1 MRRALAAFSMIALVL
16 AACGGSNE
24 PATPGTELKSDEQ
37 RITNPDA
44 GDLPE
49 LVAGNTAFAVDLYQ
63 ALGQGEDNLF
73 FSPASISIALA
84 MTWAGARGTTESQM
98 ADSLHFTLDQQRLHP
113 AFDALDLALSSR
125 GQGAAGQD
133 GEPFRLH
140 VVNQLFGQT
149 DYAFL
154 DDFLDTLALYYGAGL
169 RLLDFEADPEGGR
182 LVINDWV
189 AEQTEQ
195 RIEDLI
201 PPGAIDSLTRLVLVN
216 AIYFNAAWKDVFDDQ
231 STYLT
236 DFHRLDGSTVEV
248 PMMVQPEFMAYA
260 EGEGWEAAEL
270 PYDGD
275 ELSMV
280 VIVPADGAFG
290 QFEQTLSAE
299 RLDDILGALGQ
310 DFAMVNM
317 PRFSLDGASISLKDT
332 LTALGMPDAFDGAKA
347 DFSGMDGTRELHIG
361 DVIHQAFI
369 SVDEY
374 GTEAA
379 AATAVIMEGG
389 GMPKVMVADRPFV
402 YLIRDLATGD
412 ILFMGRETDP
422 SVGG

>member
-1 MRRALAAFSMIALVL
+1 MKVLLMAFAVMTLAL
-16 AACGGSNE
+16 AACGGSTE

-37 RITNPDA
+37 RITNPDTS
-44 GDLPE
+44 DLPE
-49 LVAGNTAFAVDLYQ
+49 LVAGNNAFAVDLYQ
-63 ALGQGEDNLF
+63 ALRQGEDNLF

-84 MTWAGARGTTESQM
+84 MTWAGARGETESQM
-98 ADSLHFTLDQQRLHP
+98 AATLHFSLDQQRLHP
-113 AFDALDLALSSR
+113 AFDALDLALNSR
-125 GQGAAGQD
+125 GQGAAGMD

-140 VVNQLFGQT
+140 VVNQLFGQV

-154 DDFLDTLALYYGAGL
+154 DSFLDTLALYYGAGL
-169 RLLDFEADPEGGR
+169 RLLDFEADPDGGR

-189 AEQTEQ
+189 ADQTEQ

-201 PPGAIDSLTRLVLVN
+201 PEGAIDSLTRLVLVN
-216 AIYFNAAWKDVFDDQ
+216 AIYFNAAWKDVFDDE
-231 STYLT
+231 STYMT
-236 DFHRLDGSTVEV
+236 DFHRLDGSTVQV
-248 PMMVQPEFMAYA
+248 PMMVQPEFMAWA
-260 EGEGWEAAEL
+260 GGEDWEAAEL

-280 VIVPADGAFG
+280 VIVPAEGAFSA
-290 QFEQTLSAE
+290 FEQALTAE
-299 RLDDILGALGQ
+299 RLEAILGSLGQ
-310 DFAMVNM
+310 DYAMVNL
-317 PRFSLDGASISLKDT
+317 PRFALDGSSISLKEI
-332 LTALGMPDAFDGAKA
+332 LTALGMPDAFEMAKA
-347 DFSGMDGTRELHIG
+347 DFSGMDGTRDLHIG

-379 AATAVIMEGG
+379 AATAVIMEGN
-389 GMPKVMVADRPFV
+389 GMPKVMIADKPFI

-422 SVGG
+422 SFGG